1 MGEAALAPL
10 GSRGPC
16 QQEHWQMLQSG
27 RRCESANA
35 GAVREL
41 LGIVRFGRPWDGR
54 VCACPSGVSGSL
66 SATALANA
74 AK

>member
-1 MGEAALAPL
+1 
-10 GSRGPC
+10 
-16 QQEHWQMLQSG
+16 MLQNG

-66 SATALANA
+66 SAGALADA
-74 AK
+74 AKWEEM